1 MTVLSHTRSKPLILL
16 VLAAPWAMGFGPYRP
31 AGMGSSALGLGD
43 AVTAGGTGV
52 QALYANPAAM
62 AQVPQHTIEAGYSRN
77 GQAGAD
83 SIYAATVDATSSWGL
98 AGGVGVSH
106 DVNWSFDAPRREA
119 TDLRG
124 GLAVG
129 VNNDSGRLMLG
140 ASARYLSVDA
150 RAPLGKHNVAGWTG
164 DLGIDVALSGLR
176 LGAVLRNGLKLD
188 AAEAPRRVALGVGY
202 VAEHVLVEADGSWGV
217 RNDAT
222 VLPAGAVATTGQAY
236 RLGGGY
242 QFGEEG
248 PQVRAGY
255 VFDQTEVAH
264 ATRHMVS
271 AGLGWH
277 TTKVAIDASMAINAA
292 RPSEFVIAAG
302 LTFVVPYD
310 VQ

>member
-1 MTVLSHTRSKPLILL
+1 MNVAAKKHLAWLL
-16 VLAAPWAMGFGPYRP
+16 LAAPWTVGFGPYRP
-31 AGMGSSALGLGD
+31 AGMGSAALGLGD

-52 QALYANPAAM
+52 QALYANPAGM
-62 AQVPQHTIEAGYSRN
+62 AQVPQHTIEAGYAHN

-83 SIYAATVDATSSWGL
+83 SLYAATVDATSSWGL
-98 AGGVGVSH
+98 SGGVGFSH
-106 DVNWSFDAPRREA
+106 DVNWSTDAARREA

-140 ASARYLSVDA
+140 ASARHLSVDV
-150 RAPLGKHNVAGWTG
+150 RAPLGMRNVAGWTG
-164 DLGIDVALSGLR
+164 DLGIDIALSGLR
-176 LGAVLRNGLKLD
+176 LGAALRNGLQLD

-202 VAEHVLVEADGSWGV
+202 VDEHVLVEADGSWGV
-217 RNDAT
+217 RNDKP
-222 VLPAGAVATTGQAY
+222 LPAGVAATTGQAY
-236 RLGGGY
+236 RLGAGY

-248 PQVRAGY
+248 AQLRAGY
-255 VFDQTEVAH
+255 TFDEAEVAH

-277 TTKVAIDASMAINAA
+277 TTKVAIDASMALNVA

-302 LTFVVPYD
+302 LTFVVPFD

>member
-1 MTVLSHTRSKPLILL
+1 MTVQLRYKPLIYLML
-16 VLAAPWAMGFGPYRP
+16 VTPWTVGFGPYRP
-31 AGMGSSALGLGD
+31 AGMGSAALGMGD
-43 AVTAGGTGV
+43 AVTAAGTGV

-62 AQVPQHTIEAGYSRN
+62 AQIPQHTIEVGFSRN

-83 SIYAATVDATSSWGL
+83 SVYAATVDATSGWGL
-98 AGGVGVSH
+98 TGGVGVAH
-106 DVNWSFDAPRREA
+106 DVNWTLDAGRREA

-140 ASARYLSVDA
+140 ASSRYLSIDTH
-150 RAPLGKHNVAGWTG
+150 APLTKRHVAGWTG
-164 DLGIDVALSGLR
+164 DLGIDVALNGLR

-202 VAEHVLVEADGSWGV
+202 VNEHVLVEADGSWGV
-217 RNDAT
+217 RNDTSA
-222 VLPAGAVATTGQAY
+222 LPQGVAAMTGQAY
-236 RLGGGY
+236 RLGGSY
-242 QFGEEG
+242 QFGQEG
-248 PQVRAGY
+248 AQVRAGY
-255 VFDQTEVAH
+255 VFDQTELAA

-277 TTKVAIDASMAINAA
+277 TITVAIDLSMAINVA
-292 RPSEFVIAAG
+292 RPSEFLIAAG